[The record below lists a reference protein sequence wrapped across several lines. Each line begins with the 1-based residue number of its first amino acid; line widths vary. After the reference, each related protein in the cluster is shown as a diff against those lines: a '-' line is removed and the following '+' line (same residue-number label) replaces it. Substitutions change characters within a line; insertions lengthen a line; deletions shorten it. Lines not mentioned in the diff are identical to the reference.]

1 MLTVAFVVSIRNLLR
16 IFKVDISLKRS
27 EKLIKNIFVGMTF
40 KCILKAHMTDTF
52 TVKKSD

>member
-27 EKLIKNIFVGMTF
+27 ETLIKNILVGMTF
-40 KCILKAHMTDTF
+40 K
-52 TVKKSD
+52 